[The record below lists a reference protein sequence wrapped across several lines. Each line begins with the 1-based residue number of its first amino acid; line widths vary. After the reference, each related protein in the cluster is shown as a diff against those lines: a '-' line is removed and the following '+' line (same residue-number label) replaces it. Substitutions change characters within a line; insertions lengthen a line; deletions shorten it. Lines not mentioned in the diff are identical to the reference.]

1 MFLRRNVVGQTFV
14 FPGPLLLVA
23 DGSAVTSAAS
33 VTVVLDGVSAPGSGL
48 LSHVASGAWSYTPT
62 QAETDC
68 QILGYVLTATGA
80 AAVCGSVRT
89 TGGDPNDAAALGLTR
104 LDAAVSTRLPTS
116 SYAAPLDAAGTR
128 TAVGLASANL
138 DTQLSGIAADLPG
151 RVTKNTALAGFMFFM
166 TDSSDHVSG
175 KTGLTVTATRSLDG
189 AAFAA
194 CANAASE
201 VSDGW
206 YKIDLA
212 AADLNGNVV
221 ALRFSAT
228 GADTRNVT
236 VVTQPT

>member
-1 MFLRRNVVGQTFV
+1 MAKEIQLAHGVTGRTLYAVVRDTVGQVWNGSAFETYAGGNWTTYAVTMAEETTGGSSGYYRGTFPTVAAGVYSVEVRWRAGGSPALTDSVVGT
-14 FPGPLLLVA
+14 GRLEW
-23 DGSAVTSAAS
+23 DGSAV
-33 VTVVLDGVSAPGSGL
+33 
-48 LSHVASGAWSYTPT
+48 
-62 QAETDC
+62 
-68 QILGYVLTATGA
+68 
-80 AAVCGSVRT
+80 
-89 TGGDPNDAAALGLTR
+89 
-104 LDAAVSTRLPTS
+104 AAVSSRLAAS
-116 SYAAPLDAAGTR
+116 AYSAPLDAAGTR
-128 TAVGLASANL
+128 SAVGLASANL

-166 TDSSDHVSG
+166 ADSSNHVSG

-194 CANAASE
+194 CANAVAE